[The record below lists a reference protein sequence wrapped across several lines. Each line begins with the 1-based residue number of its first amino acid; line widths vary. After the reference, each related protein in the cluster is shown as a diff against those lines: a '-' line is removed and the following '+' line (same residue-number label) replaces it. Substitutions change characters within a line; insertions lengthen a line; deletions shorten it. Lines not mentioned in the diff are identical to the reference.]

1 MACLSE
7 LKEEKEP
14 WPVVGSQQQEGLE
27 GQRRWE
33 ELKGHHPLQ
42 LQKEAAEHYFLVAK
56 G

>member
-7 LKEEKEP
+7 LKKAKGT
-14 WPVVGSQQQEGLE
+14 WPAVGSQQKVGLE

-42 LQKEAAEHYFLVAK
+42 LRKEAVKH
-56 G
+56 